1 MSGPVLNGPFDIPEM
16 TDRIPRRV
24 KPWIFVLWVIII
36 QFSGGLYLA
45 AATDMV
51 GDKALMQQDIL
62 MAGYAQ
68 LVGMSIN
75 FCVMFRL
82 KFRFSART
90 GFIMCLTAMM
100 ACSALCTITESVA
113 LMVAAS
119 FIAGWF
125 RMWAT
130 FLCNSTIQLWLTPIR
145 RMSIFF
151 CFVYIV
157 VDGTIQLSGIATV
170 YLSFFTA
177 WEYMSWLMI
186 GLLALT
192 LLSMLMLLKPQRC
205 PMFIPLLGID
215 WLGSLLWSVAMIAF
229 VFVCVYGNHYD
240 WWESSEIWYATWICA
255 ACVALNLWRASF
267 LRHPY
272 VSFMAMTNSN
282 VVKASLLYL
291 AFFTLLGTEHVLEA
305 TYAGAAL
312 GFDSTNMIDLNWYVF
327 AGIVVGVGL
336 TYWLF
341 CMRRWRYKS
350 MVSISFGCLAL
361 YLGWFYFM
369 TDYNVEK
376 EMLFGPLFI
385 RGVGSVM
392 ISIVL
397 LTSIVQSGLPFMV
410 FPQALVINGFM
421 GAVCGAA
428 LGPAVIGELFSR
440 ITARNFALLSSG
452 VTDTSMTRMFPPD
465 GIAAKFGD
473 IFGMTRLQAM
483 MVSIKEI
490 YGLLLILCI
499 LCIVVIALSYSRM
512 RPWAIFPKWRTIR
525 RVLRHESRDSQE
537 VPA

>member
-1 MSGPVLNGPFDIPEM
+1 MSGPILQGPFDIPEM
-16 TDRIPRRV
+16 TDRIPRRI

-68 LVGMSIN
+68 LIGMSVN

-90 GFIMCLTAMM
+90 GFIMCLTAIMG
-100 ACSALCTITESVA
+100 CSAVCTLTDSVII
-113 LMVAAS
+113 MTAAS
-119 FIAGWF
+119 FISGWF

-130 FLCNSTIQLWLTPIR
+130 FLCNSTIQLWLTPVR

-157 VDGTIQLSGIATV
+157 VDGTIQLSGISTV
-170 YLSFFTA
+170 YLAFFTS

-192 LLSMLMLLKPQRC
+192 LLSMLLLLKPQRC

-215 WLGSLLWSVAMIAF
+215 WLGAFLWSVAMIAF
-229 VFVCVYGNHYD
+229 TFICVYGHHFD
-240 WWESSEIWYATWICA
+240 WWESWEIWSATVIGL
-255 ACVALNLWRASF
+255 ACVLINLWRATF

-272 VSFMAMTNSN
+272 ISLMAMTNKN

-291 AFFTLLGTEHVLEA
+291 VFFTMLGTEHVIEG
-305 TYAGAAL
+305 TYTGAAL
-312 GFDSTNMIDLNWYVF
+312 GFDNTNLIDLNWYVF
-327 AGIVVGVGL
+327 FGIVTGVGL

-350 MVSISFGCLAL
+350 MVAICFVCLAL
-361 YLGWFYFM
+361 YLGWFYF
-369 TDYNVEK
+369 TLDYNVEK
-376 EMLFGPLFI
+376 EMLFVPLFL
-385 RGVGSVM
+385 RGIGSVV

-428 LGPAVIGELFSR
+428 FGPAVIGELFEK

-452 VTDTSMTRMFPPD
+452 VTDTAMWRQFSTD
-465 GIAAKFGD
+465 GMMNHFGEV
-473 IFGMTRLQAM
+473 FGTTQLQAM
-483 MVSIKEI
+483 MVSMKEI
-490 YGLLLILCI
+490 YGWLLIGCI
-499 LCIVVIALSYSRM
+499 ICIIIIALSYSRM
-512 RPWAIFPKWRTIR
+512 RPWAIFPKWKTIR
-525 RVLRHESRDSQE
+525 KVLRRESRKTQGA
-537 VPA
+537 VN

>member
-1 MSGPVLNGPFDIPEM
+1 MGAPILNGPFDIPEM
-16 TDRIPRRV
+16 TDRVPRRV
-24 KPWIFVLWVIII
+24 KPWIFILWVIII
-36 QFSGGLYLA
+36 QFSGGLYIA
-45 AATDMV
+45 AVTDMV
-51 GDKALMQQDIL
+51 GDKALMHEDIL

-68 LVGMSIN
+68 LIGMSIN

-100 ACSALCTITESVA
+100 ACSAVCTLTGSVA
-113 LMVAAS
+113 VMVAAS
-119 FIAGWF
+119 LIAGWF

-130 FLCNSTIQLWLTPIR
+130 FLCNSTIQLWLTPVR

-170 YLSFFTA
+170 YLSFFTS

-186 GLLALT
+186 GLMALA
-192 LLSMLMLLKPQRC
+192 LLSMLLLLKPQRC

-215 WLGSLLWSVAMIAF
+215 WLGSLLWSLAMIAF
-229 VFVCVYGNHYD
+229 VFICVYGNHSD
-240 WWESSEIWYATWICA
+240 WWEAREIWTATWICM
-255 ACVALNLWRASF
+255 ACVALNLWRATF

-272 VSFMAMTNSN
+272 ISFMAMTNSY

-291 AFFTLLGTEHVLEA
+291 AFFTLLGTEHVVES
-305 TYAGAAL
+305 TYAGAIL
-312 GFDSTNMIDLNWYVF
+312 GFDSTNLIDLNWYVL
-327 AGIVVGVGL
+327 AGIVVGAGL

-350 MVSISFGCLAL
+350 MVAISFVCLAA
-361 YLGWFYFM
+361 YLCWFYFLI
-369 TDYNVEK
+369 DYNVEK
-376 EMLFGPLFI
+376 EMLFTPLFL
-385 RGVGSVM
+385 RGIASVM

-428 LGPAVIGELFSR
+428 LGPAIIGELFGR

-452 VTDTSMTRMFPPD
+452 ITDSVMTHFCD
-465 GIAAKFGD
+465 VFGI
-473 IFGMTRLQAM
+473 TQLQAM
-483 MVSIKEI
+483 LVSMKEL
-490 YGLLLILCI
+490 YGLLLIFCI
-499 LCIVVIALSYSRM
+499 TCIVIISLSYSRM

-525 RVLRHESRDSQE
+525 RVLRRESRNAPE
-537 VPA
+537 IPA